1 MSQDLVVRAVRARAY
16 TVPTDAPEADGT
28 AAWDKTTLV
37 LATVDAGDVQ
47 GIGYTYADPSAVTV
61 VSGVLAKAVHGHTAM
76 DPPGAWQAMQRAV
89 RNLGRAGLSATAISA
104 VDTALWDLKAKLL
117 GVPLATLLGRYRDS
131 VEIYGSGGFTSYDD
145 GQLCRQLAGW
155 VERDGCR
162 SVKMKIGTQPDRD
175 TARVAAA
182 KQAIGDATLFVDAN
196 GAYGVKQAIALA
208 REFGEYGVR
217 WFEEPVSSDDLDRL
231 RRVRDHVSAP
241 MEVAAGEYGYE
252 PDYFRRMLAAGA
264 VDVQQADAT
273 RCGGVT
279 GFMHAASLCE
289 AFHTD
294 LSAHCAPALHR
305 HLGCAASR
313 FRNLEWFHD
322 HARIEAMLFDGA
334 PVPRGGLIAPDP
346 DRPGLGLEF
355 KEADAER
362 FAVGERG

>member
-1 MSQDLVVRAVRARAY
+1 MLPELPVRAVRARAY
-16 TVPTDAPEADGT
+16 TIPTDAPEADGT

-37 LATVDAGDVQ
+37 LATVEAGDAQ
-47 GIGYTYADPSAVTV
+47 GIGYTYAGPAAVAV
-61 VSGVLAKAVHGHTAM
+61 VAQVLAKPVCGRSAL

-89 RNLGRAGLSATAISA
+89 RNLGRTGLCAMATSA

-117 GVPLATLLGRYRDS
+117 GVPLATLLGRYRDM

-145 GQLCRQLAGW
+145 AQLCRQLAGW
-155 VERDGCR
+155 VEREGCR
-162 SVKMKIGTQPDRD
+162 SVKMKIGTQPERD
-175 TARVAAA
+175 AARVAAA

-208 REFGEYGVR
+208 REFASQGVG
-217 WFEEPVSSDDLDRL
+217 WFEEPVSSDDLDGL
-231 RRVRDHVSAP
+231 RRVRDHVAAP
-241 MEVAAGEYGYE
+241 MEVAAGEYGYGA
-252 PDYFRRMLAAGA
+252 DYFRRMLAAGA

-305 HLGCAASR
+305 HLGCAAPR

-334 PVPRGGLIAPDP
+334 PVPNQGRIAPDP
-346 DRPGLGLEF
+346 GRPGLGLEF
-355 KEADAER
+355 RQADAER
-362 FAVGERG
+362 FAVGGTA